1 LFAEESIATQLR
13 SEENPMNAPTFLDYV
28 TAIGAIATPV
38 LVLVLTGVG
47 WAIRNRFER
56 AYELEEKLRDDRVCV
71 YNEILEPFIILLTKD
86 EAFESK
92 KEYKGKSKI
101 QIATEKIVSL
111 SYRQTAFKLALMGSD
126 DVVKSY
132 NNLMQFFFN
141 QDSEQKT
148 NENTRRMLELLGN
161 FLLEIRKSVGNQK
174 TSLSNLEMLEWLI
187 TDIRRFK
194 K

>member
-1 LFAEESIATQLR
+1 MR
-13 SEENPMNAPTFLDYV
+13 
-28 TAIGAIATPV
+28 
-38 LVLVLTGVG
+38 
-47 WAIRNRFER
+47 
-56 AYELEEKLRDDRVCV
+56 
-71 YNEILEPFIILLTKD
+71 TKR
-86 EAFESK
+86 
-92 KEYKGKSKI
+92 EYKGKSKG

-141 QDSEQKT
+141 QDPEQKAD
-148 NENTRRMLELLGN
+148 ENIRRMLELLGN
-161 FLLEIRKSVGNQK
+161 FLLEIRRSVVNEK
-174 TSLSNLEMLEWLI
+174 TSLSNLEMHKWLI